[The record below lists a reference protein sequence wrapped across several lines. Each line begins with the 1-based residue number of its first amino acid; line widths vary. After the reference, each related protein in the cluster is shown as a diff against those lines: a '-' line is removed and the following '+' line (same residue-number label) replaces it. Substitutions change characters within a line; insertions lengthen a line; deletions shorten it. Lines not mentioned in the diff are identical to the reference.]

1 MHKWNHFS
9 FNPWRIPPSQLV
21 DAIGLQAWKLSL
33 WFGSGCKKNTP
44 TPEIGSTKINPFFF
58 FVFFLDVSRF
68 AHRGEKNYILNSN
81 EHIHFFFHSC
91 YVNFYFVYLFLYPFF
106 SLSICVHYVLWGHK
120 TLSTPKT
127 NTTFFSH
134 FIT

>member
-106 SLSICVHYVLWGHK
+106 HFLFVF
-120 TLSTPKT
+120 
-127 NTTFFSH
+127 TTFYEGTKHCQPQRRTQPFLAIS
-134 FIT
+134 